1 MNSLQI
7 CAQPQ
12 GSRAVVP
19 LAAKIILAGLLTAA
33 CAPTV
38 RQAPAPILSPGGV
51 SQGTLHLTLQQGND
65 IFDDVNQITATA
77 MTSDGEIFTGRVVQN
92 IEKTNSTSSD
102 TIWDSSKKTKHGW
115 STQFRDGA
123 DSSTSYRSDAQAVLN
138 GNRGHSMT
146 CDFRLANPEAGID
159 GGGVGQCQ
167 ISDGRR
173 VPVQF

>member
-7 CAQPQ
+7 CASRQI
-12 GSRAVVP
+12 SRAVARVIVR
-19 LAAKIILAGLLTAA
+19 AVAAGLLVAA

-65 IFDDVNQITATA
+65 IFDEVNQITATA
-77 MTSDGEIFTGRVVQN
+77 TTSDGEVFTGRVVQN

-102 TIWDSSKKTKHGW
+102 LIWDSSKKTKHGW
-115 STQFRDGA
+115 STQIRDGS

-167 ISDGRR
+167 ISDGRK